1 MPIRVIFRCHG
12 CDAIPDPLTQLSLE
26 RGLRELAFGEYLDV
40 APGHWLLWLG
50 GGPLGPRRYACPEH
64 RGDLVADLREHYGT
78 IAPHPWKRPP
88 YPARCARPTPNARS
102 ATAVCR
108 RCRSGGSR
116 RERRSRAT
124 AAAADDPLA
133 RLVAA
138 PGGRERGSKP
148 FGAFTLADVRARA
161 AELSS
166 VVGFGTAR
174 VAGVARGWSE
184 LARAMEATGAAT
196 VADLGPERCAE
207 FARKL
212 WVVPPGGSLL

>member
-88 YPARCARPTPNARS
+88 YPDTLRS
-102 ATAVCR
+102 ADTERAIRNGGLSAMPKWGFTA
-108 RCRSGGSR
+108 
-116 RERRSRAT
+116 
-124 AAAADDPLA
+124 
-133 RLVAA
+133 
-138 PGGRERGSKP
+138 
-148 FGAFTLADVRARA
+148 
-161 AELSS
+161 
-166 VVGFGTAR
+166 
-174 VAGVARGWSE
+174 
-184 LARAMEATGAAT
+184 
-196 VADLGPERCAE
+196 
-207 FARKL
+207 
-212 WVVPPGGSLL
+212 